1 MNRGLFI
8 TIEGLDGSGKS
19 THAAMLADYLAGKNI
34 SVKLTREPGGTP
46 IGEQL
51 RSILLDKANRNM
63 MPMTEALLY
72 AASRAQHVAE
82 VIRPSIE
89 AGYMVICDRFIDS
102 SLAYQGYA
110 RGMGIDTIAR
120 INEYALDGMWPDIT
134 LLLDITPE
142 IAMSR
147 IKMAG
152 EIDRLEAEGI
162 ELLKSVYEGY
172 KILAR
177 RYPERF
183 NIIDASRGLL
193 DVQKNI
199 LAVIEPKL
207 ISIV

>member
-8 TIEGLDGSGKS
+8 TIEGIDGSGKS
-19 THAAMLADYLAGKNI
+19 THAAMLADYLAGKDI
-34 SVKLTREPGGTP
+34 PVKLTREPGGTP
-46 IGEQL
+46 IGEQV
-51 RSILLDKANRNM
+51 RNILLDKANRNM

-89 AGYMVICDRFIDS
+89 AGYVVICDRFIDS

-110 RGMGIDTIAR
+110 RGLGIDTIAR

-134 LLLDITPE
+134 LFLDITPE
-142 IAMSR
+142 IAMNR
-147 IKMAG
+147 IEMVG
-152 EIDRLEAEGI
+152 ETDRLEAEGI

-177 RYPERF
+177 LYPKRF
-183 NIIDASRGLL
+183 NIIDASRELL
-193 DVQKNI
+193 DVQKSI